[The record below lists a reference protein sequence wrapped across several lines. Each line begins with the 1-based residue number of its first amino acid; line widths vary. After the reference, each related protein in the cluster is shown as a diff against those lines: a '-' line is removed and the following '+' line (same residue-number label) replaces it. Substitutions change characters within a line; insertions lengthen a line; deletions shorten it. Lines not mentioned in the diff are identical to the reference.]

1 MVESALSGNVSLA
14 DLVCPRARG
23 EVGVP
28 MLRDS
33 GYAAIRQVTEGGF
46 TSRIKP
52 DDHGN
57 LLWASE
63 MSIALMDRL
72 HLVVARFNP
81 DAKLVS
87 QRTIRSSRFSLVM
100 DLDLPGPLGALKGCV
115 CVP

>member
-1 MVESALSGNVSLA
+1 
-14 DLVCPRARG
+14 
-23 EVGVP
+23 
-28 MLRDS
+28 MLRGC
-33 GYAAIRQVTEGGF
+33 GYVTIRQVVEGGF
-46 TSRIKP
+46 ASRVKP
-52 DDHGN
+52 DDRRN
-57 LLWASE
+57 WLRASE

-100 DLDLPGPLGALKGCV
+100 DLDLPGPFGALKGCV

>member
-1 MVESALSGNVSLA
+1 MVESVLSGNVSFA

-33 GYAAIRQVTEGGF
+33 GYAAIRRVAEGGF
-46 TSRIKP
+46 ASRIKP
-52 DDHGN
+52 DDRRN

-63 MSIALMDRL
+63 MSIALMGRL

-81 DAKLVS
+81 DAKPVS
-87 QRTIRSSRFSLVM
+87 QRIIRSSWFSLVV
-100 DLDLPGPLGALKGCV
+100 DLDLPGPFGALKGGV